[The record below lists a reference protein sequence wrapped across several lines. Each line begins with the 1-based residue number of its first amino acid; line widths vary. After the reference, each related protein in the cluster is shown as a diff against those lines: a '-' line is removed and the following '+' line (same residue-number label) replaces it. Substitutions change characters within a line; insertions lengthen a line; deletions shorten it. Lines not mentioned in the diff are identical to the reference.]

1 MTTQTTRPVVVGI
14 DGGPGSTGALRYGVA
29 EAVRRRA
36 PLDLVHVMPSLGPAV
51 LAPLAPFPPIAPTG
65 PGSVAELRSVA
76 TSILQKARETAT
88 RLAPQLEVR
97 TELAHG
103 SRSASLVEASEE
115 AQLVV
120 VGRESHRGVERVL
133 AGATT
138 AAVAARAH
146 CDVVVVPSFWTDDHP
161 RGRVVVGVKTH
172 SQGAELLG
180 PAFAEAAARGA
191 TLTVVTAWEL
201 PDPYLDRIEV
211 RTHAEDWEVEGR
223 QVLTE
228 LMSDWR
234 TAYPEVPVEI
244 RIRHGRPASV
254 LVETSRE
261 SDVLFL
267 ARRRHAVHTHGHLG
281 GVAYAV
287 LRASDVPVHVV
298 TPTAV
303 ETPVPEL
310 VLERAGQPVK

>member
-1 MTTQTTRPVVVGI
+1 MTSQPIRPVVVGI
-14 DGGPGSTGALRYGVA
+14 DGGPGSAGALRYAVA

-36 PLDLVHVMPSLGPAV
+36 PLDVVHVMPTLGPAA

-65 PGSVAELRSVA
+65 PGSITELRTVA
-76 TSILQKARETAT
+76 TGILQKGRETALG
-88 RLAPQLEVR
+88 LAPSLEVH
-97 TELAHG
+97 TKLGHG
-103 SRSASLVEASEE
+103 SRSASLVESSQE

-120 VGRESHRGVERVL
+120 VGRETHQGMDRVL

-146 CDVVVVPSFWTDDHP
+146 CDVVVVPSFWTDTHP
-161 RGRVVVGVKTH
+161 RHRVVVGVKTH
-172 SQGAELLG
+172 SQGMELLG
-180 PAFAEAAARGA
+180 SAFAEAAALGA

-201 PDPYLDRIEV
+201 PDPYLDRIEA
-211 RTHAEDWEVEGR
+211 RTHAEDWEIEGR

-228 LMSDWR
+228 LLSDWR
-234 TAYPEVPVEI
+234 TAYPDVPVDL

-254 LVETSRE
+254 LIEVSRE

-267 ARRRHAVHTHGHLG
+267 CRRHHALHSHGHLG

-298 TPTAV
+298 SPGNTESRP
-303 ETPVPEL
+303 PDL
-310 VLERAGQPVK
+310 VLEQAGQPIK